1 MNFCPVP
8 HTQRDIAW
16 LGIGIFIGSS
26 LYYFKKSKGEA
37 KSGSEV
43 QRQLSKQDPAGLSQ
57 RAAAA
62 DGKVYF
68 SYSDVHSSICSLASR
83 IKSEFKP
90 DVIIAIGGG
99 GFIPARMLR
108 TEIKVPILAV
118 SLELYDDSTNTAR
131 TTVVRK
137 QWYDIDSEL
146 GKLVKGGRV
155 LIVDEVD
162 DTRATLE
169 YCVKEVQKD
178 GPSAIC
184 VAVVHNKAKPK
195 KGALPDGV
203 VYLAGEE
210 VPNMWN
216 CYPWDA
222 AAYGRSIYEHE
233 ELAKGCREGL

>member
-8 HTQRDIAW
+8 HTQRDLAW

-57 RAAAA
+57 RSAAA

-178 GPSAIC
+178 GPSPCKTVCRRSSGISLIPERVSARTTPQNLSMKIC
-184 VAVVHNKAKPK
+184 GSSIIMPATRSRLSA
-195 KGALPDGV
+195 GRLALV
-203 VYLAGEE
+203 KRTCTEY
-210 VPNMWN
+210 
-216 CYPWDA
+216 
-222 AAYGRSIYEHE
+222 
-233 ELAKGCREGL
+233 